1 MGGAHCRRCGRT
13 PDALQAFEAVMF
25 RGDADV
31 CRVAGLQLRLI
42 R

>member
-1 MGGAHCRRCGRT
+1 MGVAHCSCCGRT
-13 PDALQAFEAVMF
+13 PDALQASEAVMVS
-25 RGDADV
+25 GDAHF